1 MQVGITLWGD
11 SGDHSVQRPILAI
24 YIVWDAG
31 RKKLNEVQ
39 CIPSCLPIRKPGER
53 MLELRYTHRYSK
65 LYPRLYSTRYFSI
78 QASRFLFPDK
88 LWSLTVFNCLPT
100 ALASC

>member
-39 CIPSCLPIRKPGER
+39 CIPSCLPIRKPLANGCWSYGIHIAIR
-53 MLELRYTHRYSK
+53 NCTHVSILPVISLFK
-65 LYPRLYSTRYFSI
+65 HPVSYF
-78 QASRFLFPDK
+78 Q
-88 LWSLTVFNCLPT
+88 T
-100 ALASC
+100 SCGR